1 MDENQYMYS
10 PQGSIAPRLTSQQ
23 AFETITDPLIRQ
35 LYFGSAGIPG
45 FYNQLLSA
53 GQQAADQIQGGL
65 GMYMPFLDQAQAYGD
80 RAFGEVTPE
89 DMEQFYNPYEDQ
101 VVQQTIDD
109 IVEQAGIQDVAAR
122 AEGIRSFGEGA
133 LGSRGRLLEGE
144 RAEALG
150 RGLGQAL
157 GNIRSQGFDQA
168 FENMMQSRGAAE
180 RGAEFQRGL
189 ASLAPSL
196 YFTDVGRNL
205 GLLSSI
211 YGMLPGYQG
220 SSTQLTS
227 QYGIPPD
234 PKALGLGAGLGF
246 FGNFNN
252 PREYDPRNYPIE
264 GETPET
270 PQGDAVDTNRG
281 FFGAPYTGF
290 SNPFD
295 SSGYN
300 PFTGSQSGSESN
312 PTDLGPYNPF
322 TGVG

>member
-10 PQGSIAPRLTSQQ
+10 PQGSINPRLTNQT
-23 AFETITDPLIRQ
+23 AYETISDPLIRQ
-35 LYFGSAGIPG
+35 LYFGSAGVPG

-53 GQQAADQIQGGL
+53 GQEAAGQIQGGL
-65 GMYMPFLDQAQAYGD
+65 GMYMPFLNQAQAYGE
-80 RAFGEVTPE
+80 RAFGEVSPQ
-89 DMEQFYNPYEDQ
+89 DIEQFYNPYEDR
-101 VVQQTIDD
+101 VVEQTIDD
-109 IVEQAGIQDVAAR
+109 LVEQAGMEDVFATAQGIQAA
-122 AEGIRSFGEGA
+122 GEGA
-133 LGSRGRLLEGE
+133 FGSRGKLFAGE

-157 GNIRSQGFDQA
+157 GDIRRRGFDQA

-180 RGAEFQRGL
+180 RGAEFQSGL
-189 ASLAPSL
+189 ATLAPSL

-252 PREYDPRNYPIE
+252 PREYDPRNYPVD
-264 GETPET
+264 GQPAQQNVPEQQQ
-270 PQGDAVDTNRG
+270 PQTG
-281 FFGAPYTGF
+281 FFGAPYT
-290 SNPFD
+290 STPDPFNT
-295 SSGYN
+295 GYN
-300 PFTGSQSGSESN
+300 PFTGSQSN
-312 PTDLGPYNPF
+312 PFDPGGYNPF
-322 TGVG
+322 TGGG